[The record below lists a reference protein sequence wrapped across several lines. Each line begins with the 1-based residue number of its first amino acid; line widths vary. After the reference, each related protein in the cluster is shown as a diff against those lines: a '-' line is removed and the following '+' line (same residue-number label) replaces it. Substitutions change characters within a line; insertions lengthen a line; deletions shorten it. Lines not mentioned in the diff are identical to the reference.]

1 MREIIKFAKTRQIPI
16 LVDPK
21 KENYWRYKGVNI
33 FKPNIKELIQ
43 SDPEITEPIGD
54 NLSKIVSNQIKKL
67 NVELFLLTLSDKGV
81 YMKSKND
88 ENYYPAYKRKIVDV
102 SGAGDAVIA
111 TASLAL
117 AKNLDHNLL
126 AQFSNL
132 AGGLSCEKIGVNQ
145 IDKERLLNEAIRLI

>member
-1 MREIIKFAKTRQIPI
+1 
-16 LVDPK
+16 
-21 KENYWRYKGVNI
+21 
-33 FKPNIKELIQ
+33 
-43 SDPEITEPIGD
+43 
-54 NLSKIVSNQIKKL
+54 
-67 NVELFLLTLSDKGV
+67 
-81 YMKSKND
+81 MKSKND

-126 AQFSNL
+126 VQFSNL